1 MVRFITKK
9 IKYDNSF
16 YSEDDKKFIETKLVD
31 KFYELYDDLEKFK
44 SEIILKI
51 NSEKIITDVDDIYF
65 FIDSKSNNMN
75 FKNFVEFIKD
85 DEIVS
90 IEIEKYIDTIFL
102 NFDLETIKI
111 IEKLEF
117 EGIIVVNDEN
127 ISFKYILEK
136 DKRYDEK
143 IEKILYSSYNSNIYI
158 KEISNRLFN
167 RLYRIKIVDIEK
179 EIFENINNLD
189 ILYNFGVFEK
199 NIINNVIVYSNIFS
213 EILIS
218 NSNIYPSEEK
228 SLINHTVYIDNN
240 TYLVSDEINIYLMY
254 KKYEDEVYTLNFINE
269 YENKNIYNFFVI
281 KKINL
286 IELNYIKNKEYITNK
301 YEYNLNKITEFTLK
315 KYIKNHYIYSK
326 VFKFNNID
334 YENKKINLYLLK
346 KDIYYLDNLKEI
358 SNMIYEKS
366 GIEVNLD
373 DYNK

>member
-326 VFKFNNID
+326 VFEFNNID